1 MGSSPFANN
10 WITPDLARTPALA
23 ADVAASKQPNLVAP
37 VVSFANKGVAVQNAI
52 NDHQEGNGSQSFW
65 AKLAS
70 PALTGL
76 EWLGKGIKE
85 VQKDYKFTHAVYT
98 DHGFMQG
105 FAVTLGVIGGGIGG
119 GFLGGPIGAVVGAD
133 LAGTALRKLSQV
145 PIWKDTYSDSYN
157 KSEDENYI
165 VSPGRDFT
173 NAASKAF
180 STLAKANVPYTEGLA
195 KSFRATDVKT
205 GSVGPFEFKL
215 SSAGSVLSGAGDL
228 TFDIV
233 TDPVMILGRFNQL
246 MKTGKLFKA
255 GTTELRYPIMETVP
269 GVRDFVLARTKLA
282 LTSDQLDAV
291 RAGNTAIN
299 ATARTYNRSLEDIA
313 DTIKNAKPT
322 ENATALQVAAG
333 DLAAKYPQLGVKN
346 VGRMA
351 VEKLDTPDKVHDFI
365 KTALYMGE
373 LDKNLAGQAMLP
385 SRTLLRAKLSDTT
398 VVDALRNSVVAKKII
413 DANGNKIINPEYAAL
428 NTTGKIT
435 TKAANIY
442 KTFSGYMPYSV
453 DPVTQKLSLTKFKW
467 DAPDA
472 ATTVYRIGRIGLG
485 DSASRIMA
493 GKYAEAVATNDLALA
508 RSIKNQTL
516 FDAFKALGLPD
527 DNEFVKSI
535 YDQINMI
542 DAPLTGS
549 EVYGVTV
556 AGNILGEYAT
566 SQGPKIAGLVSHQA
580 QDMFDIPQF
589 FEIKKQ
595 MRNAGLHNKFVG
607 KLDEFTAKYYTN
619 SIFKPLALTTAG
631 FGIRVAVAEMIPTF
645 ARYGVINT
653 FKAKLATSVAKSR
666 YNLIPK
672 EASNVFS
679 ATMVALGAHAGISPD
694 VLQAGFP
701 AFQEAK
707 RRGLEFAAKMLPD
720 EQIELAT
727 RLVLTNN
734 GHFTSEA
741 VSTGHGYD
749 VDVQYQMNQ
758 AAHYYFQVQ
767 KNGNLFREKNEW
779 TTYSSSDIH
788 FPVRYATNLNKAAQ
802 EASNK
807 NIAQDLLNEVN
818 AGKGYLPKKGQL
830 TKPSAGVIS
839 PEFYNTDEFQAL
851 REALVNKEYTRML
864 DTVKGTYKPYAP
876 EMSVLTRW
884 IDSISNGS
892 LRTFAQDRVDMTLG
906 MLFGKNGTFHQDF
919 AEAIAKGQNVDFE
932 KIVAMTRK
940 DPQSM
945 PAAVAGPVLVPYTP
959 SKNPLMYITNLGFKK
974 VIDPIVNGL
983 SREPLYLMHVADA
996 YGRMKPQIEN
1006 GFLTEDQ
1013 ALRIAQTQGSL
1024 SMLPQIHNT
1033 ALRNQFAQIAQNF
1046 LPFYFAQEQSLK
1058 RAFATLKDTSIGNP
1072 AFSRG
1077 LGFYQLVEHAL
1088 SDPTFVQTDDNGNKY
1103 INFFGVGALGE
1114 GFQKA
1119 LQAYGVPMVSGLPI
1133 SAKGSLIS
1141 LKSVLPE
1148 LQMPGVSPVLAVS
1161 ANLVTDWFE
1170 ELGFPQLKPI
1180 TKKLVGDISYQRG
1193 VLDSLLPAA
1202 WLKTLLASGTD
1213 VVKGVSFDISGQYK
1227 NALASAMATAY
1238 YYNQIP
1244 DESASAPE
1252 KQEFIDRI
1260 QNNARSVLI
1269 IKTVLNLISP
1279 LAPQV
1284 KQEDFGL
1291 RDEFWKLFKQK
1302 DDFGSALVE
1311 FMGTHGSRS
1320 VSFTVGKTVSNTAGA
1335 KYPYIQET
1343 LNFIKDNHDKFFT
1356 KPGQPTV
1363 SQGYFFLIPQE
1374 NPKKE
1379 SDRAVYNT
1387 LLKMHLREQKT
1398 PQELLNSFYVSQGDA
1413 LMDQPIKDH
1422 IAKMQEYQFSP
1433 FLKQQ
1438 ELKNWSET
1446 MKKMANLHPV
1456 WYDAYT
1462 SGDSRRQAQNTY
1474 NQLVK
1479 IFSDP
1484 NPPQH
1489 NQAKLVQGLI
1499 KDYQTHQQRMA
1510 SFKSLNLQGV
1520 ASTSET
1526 QNWETY
1532 LLTLSE
1538 KNPKLKSVINS
1549 VFRKLG

>member
-1 MGSSPFANN
+1 MASNPFANN

-23 ADVAASKQPNLVAP
+23 ADVSNSPQPSLVAP
-37 VVSFANKGVAVQNAI
+37 IVSFANKGVAVQNAI
-52 NDHQEGNGSQSFW
+52 NDHQEGNGSQNFW

-85 VQKDYKFTHAVYT
+85 IQRDYKFTHAVYT

-119 GFLGGPIGAVVGAD
+119 AILGGPVGAVVGAD
-133 LAGTALRKLSQV
+133 LAGAGLRKLSQV

-157 KSEDENYI
+157 KSQDENYI

-180 STLAKANVPYTEGLA
+180 QAIGAEGIA
-195 KSFRATDVKT
+195 KSLKTTDVKSA
-205 GSVGPFEFKL
+205 SVGTPIGNIDFKL
-215 SSAGSVLSGAGDL
+215 GSPGSVLSGAGDL

-233 TDPVMILGRFNQL
+233 ADPVMVLGRFNQL

-255 GTTELRYPIMETVP
+255 GTTELKYPIMETVP

-282 LTSDQLDAV
+282 INSEQIDAV
-291 RAGNTAIN
+291 RAGNTATN
-299 ATARTYNRSLEDIA
+299 AVSRTYNRALEDIA
-313 DTIKNAKPT
+313 DTVKNSKPT
-322 ENATALQVAAG
+322 ENATATQVAAG
-333 DLAAKYPQLGVKN
+333 DLAAKYPQLGPIN

-351 VEKLDTPDKVHDFI
+351 IEKMDTPDKVHDFI
-365 KTALYMGE
+365 KTALYLGE
-373 LDKNLAGQAMLP
+373 LDGNLAGQAMLP
-385 SRTLLRAKLSDTT
+385 SRTLLRAKLGDLT
-398 VVDALRNSVVAKKII
+398 VVDALRNSIVAKKII
-413 DANGNKIINPEYAAL
+413 DENGNKIINPKYEELSTA
-428 NTTGKIT
+428 GKL
-435 TKAANIY
+435 KRYPANVY

-453 DPVTQKLSLTKFKW
+453 DPKTQKLSLDKFRW

-472 ATTVYRIGRIGLG
+472 ATTVYRIGRIGMG

-493 GKYAEAVATNDLALA
+493 GKYAEAVATNNLALA

-516 FDAFKALGLPD
+516 FDTFKALGLPD
-527 DNEFVKSI
+527 DNEFVKSV

-542 DAPLTGS
+542 DTPLTGS
-549 EVYGVTV
+549 QVYGTDV
-556 AGNILGEYAT
+556 AGNILGEYMTA
-566 SQGPKIAGLVSHQA
+566 QGPKTAGLVSHQA
-580 QDMFDIPQF
+580 QDMFDIPAF
-589 FEIKKQ
+589 YEIKKQ
-595 MRNAGLHNKFVG
+595 MREAGLHTKFVG
-607 KLDEFTAKYYTN
+607 KLDEFTAKFYTN
-619 SIFKPLALTTAG
+619 SIFKPLALATAG
-631 FGIRVAVAEMIPTF
+631 FGIRVAAAEMIPTF

-653 FKAKLATSVAKSR
+653 FKAKLATAVAKSR
-666 YNLIPK
+666 YDLAPK

-679 ATMVALGAHAGISPD
+679 ATMTALGLHAGIGPD

-707 RRGLEFAAKMLPD
+707 RRGLEFAAKLLPED
-720 EQIELAT
+720 QIELAT
-727 RLVLTNN
+727 RIVLTNN
-734 GHFTSEA
+734 GHFLSEA

-749 VDVQYQMNQ
+749 ADVQYQMNQ
-758 AAHYYFQVQ
+758 AAHYYFQIQ
-767 KNGNLFREKNEW
+767 KNSPLYRDLPQW
-779 TTYSSSDIH
+779 TTYSPSDIH
-788 FPVRYATNLNKAAQ
+788 YPTRYATNLNKAAQ

-818 AGKGYLPKKGQL
+818 AGKGYLPKKGQV
-830 TKPSAGVIS
+830 TKPSAGIIS
-839 PEFYNTDEFQAL
+839 PEFHNTDEFQAL
-851 REALVNKEYTRML
+851 REALVNKEYARML
-864 DTVKGTYKPYAP
+864 DTVKGTYKPYAS

-884 IDSISNGS
+884 VDSISNGS

-919 AEAIAKGQNVDFE
+919 AEAIAKGQNVDFD
-932 KIVAMTRK
+932 KIVALTRK

-945 PAAVAGPVLVPYTP
+945 PAAVAGPMLQPYVP
-959 SKNPLMYITNLGFKK
+959 SKNPLVYITNLGFKK

-996 YGRMKPQIEN
+996 YGRMLPQIKN

-1033 ALRNQFAQIAQNF
+1033 ALRNQFAQIARNF

-1058 RAFATLKDTSIGNP
+1058 RAFATLKDTSIASP

-1077 LGFYQLVEHAL
+1077 LQFYQLVEHAL

-1114 GFQKA
+1114 GFQRA

-1161 ANLVTDWFE
+1161 ANLLTDWFP
-1170 ELGFPQLKPI
+1170 ELGPV
-1180 TKKLVGDISYQRG
+1180 TKGVVGDISYQRG
-1193 VLDSLLPAA
+1193 IVDSLLPAA

-1213 VVKGVSFDISGQYK
+1213 VVNGVSFDISGQYK

-1238 YYNQIP
+1238 YYNQVP

-1269 IKTVLNLISP
+1269 IKTLLNLVSP

-1335 KYPYIQET
+1335 KYPYIQST
-1343 LNFIKDNHDKFFT
+1343 LDFIKDNHNKFFT
-1356 KPGQPTV
+1356 KPGEATV

-1438 ELKNWSET
+1438 ELKSWSET

-1489 NQAKLVQGLI
+1489 DQAKLVQGLI

-1520 ASTSET
+1520 ASTSEA

-1532 LLTLSE
+1532 LLTLSQE
-1538 KNPKLKSVINS
+1538 EPKLKSVINS

>member
-1 MGSSPFANN
+1 MGSSSFINN
-10 WITPDLARTPALA
+10 WVTPDLARTPALA
-23 ADVAASKQPNLVAP
+23 ADVSNSPQPHLVAP
-37 VVSFANKGVAVQNAI
+37 IASFANKGVAVQNAI
-52 NDHQEGNGSQSFW
+52 QDHQEGNGSQSFW

-85 VQKDYKFTHAVYT
+85 VQRDYKFTHAVYT
-98 DHGFMQG
+98 DHGFLQG
-105 FAVTLGVIGGGIGG
+105 FAVTLGVIGGGVGG
-119 GFLGGPIGAVVGAD
+119 ALLGGPVGAIVGAD
-133 LAGTALRKLSQV
+133 LAGAGLRKLSQV
-145 PIWKDTYSDSYN
+145 PIWKDTYSDSYA
-157 KSEDENYI
+157 KSEDENYV

-180 STLAKANVPYTEGLA
+180 QAVGAEGVA
-195 KSFRATDVKT
+195 KSLKTTDVKS
-205 GSVGPFEFKL
+205 GSVGTPIGNIDFKL
-215 SSAGSVLSGAGDL
+215 GSAGSVISGIGDL

-233 TDPVMILGRFNQL
+233 ADPVMIIGRFNQL

-255 GTTELRYPIMETVP
+255 GTTELKYPIMETVP
-269 GVRDFVLARTKLA
+269 GVKDFITARTKLA
-282 LTSDQLDAV
+282 INSEQIDAV
-291 RAGNTAIN
+291 RAGNTAVN
-299 ATARTYNRSLEDIA
+299 AVSRTYNRALEDIA
-313 DTIKNAKPT
+313 DTVKNAKPT
-322 ENATALQVAAG
+322 ENATATQVAAG
-333 DLAAKYPQLGVKN
+333 DLAAKYPQLGPVN

-351 VEKLDTPDKVHDFI
+351 VEKMDTPDKVHDFI
-365 KTALYMGE
+365 KTALYLGE
-373 LDKNLAGQAMLP
+373 LDGNLAGQAMLP
-385 SRTLLRAKLSDTT
+385 SRTLLRAKLGDLT
-398 VVDALRNSVVAKKII
+398 VVDALRNSNVAKYII
-413 DANGNKIINPEYAAL
+413 DANGNKVINPEYKDLSIA
-428 NTTGKIT
+428 GKV
-435 TKAANIY
+435 KRNSSNIY

-453 DPVTQKLSLTKFKW
+453 DPVTQKLSLTKFRW
-467 DAPDA
+467 NAPDA
-472 ATTVYRIGRIGLG
+472 ATTVYRIGRVGMS

-493 GKYAEAVATNDLALA
+493 GKYAEAVATNNLALA

-516 FDAFKALGLPD
+516 FDTFKALGLPE
-527 DNEFVKSI
+527 DNEFVKSV

-542 DAPLTGS
+542 DTPLTGS
-549 EVYGVTV
+549 QVYGTDV
-556 AGNILGEYAT
+556 AGNILGEYMTA
-566 SQGPKIAGLVSHQA
+566 QGPKTAGIVSHQA
-580 QDMFDIPQF
+580 QDMFDIPDF
-589 FEIKKQ
+589 FEIKKI
-595 MRNAGLHNKFVG
+595 MRDAGLHTKFVG
-607 KLDEFTAKYYTN
+607 KLDDFTAKFYTN
-619 SIFKPLALTTAG
+619 SIFKPLALATAG
-631 FGIRVAVAEMIPTF
+631 FGIRVAAAEMIPTF

-653 FKAKLATSVAKSR
+653 FKAKLVTAVAKSR
-666 YNLIPK
+666 YDLAPK

-679 ATMVALGAHAGISPD
+679 ATMTALGLHAGIGPD

-707 RRGLEFAAKMLPD
+707 RRGLEFAAKLLPED
-720 EQIELAT
+720 QIELAT
-727 RLVLTNN
+727 RIVLTNN
-734 GHFTSEA
+734 GHFLSEA

-749 VDVQYQMNQ
+749 ADVQYQMNQ
-758 AAHYYFQVQ
+758 AAHYYFQIQ
-767 KNGNLFREKNEW
+767 KNSPLYRDLPQW
-779 TTYSSSDIH
+779 TTYSPSDIH
-788 FPVRYATNLNKAAQ
+788 YPTRYATNLNKAAQ

-818 AGKGYLPKKGQL
+818 AGKGYLPKKGQV

-839 PEFYNTDEFQAL
+839 SEFHNTDEFQAL
-851 REALVNKEYTRML
+851 REALVNKEYARML

-884 IDSISNGS
+884 VDSVSNGS

-919 AEAIAKGQNVDFE
+919 AEAIAKGQNVDFD
-932 KIVAMTRK
+932 KIVALTRK

-945 PAAVAGPVLVPYTP
+945 PAAVAGPMLQPYVP
-959 SKNPLMYITNLGFKK
+959 SKNPLVYITNLGFKK

-996 YGRMKPQIEN
+996 YGRMLPQIKN

-1033 ALRNQFAQIAQNF
+1033 ALRNQFAQIARNF

-1058 RAFATLKDTSIGNP
+1058 RAFATLKDTSIASP
-1072 AFSRG
+1072 VFSRG
-1077 LGFYQLVEHAL
+1077 IRFYQLVEHAL
-1088 SDPTFVQTDDNGNKY
+1088 SDPTFVQTDDQGNKY

-1114 GFQKA
+1114 GFQAA

-1161 ANLVTDWFE
+1161 ANLLTDWFP
-1170 ELGFPQLKPI
+1170 ELGPI
-1180 TKKLVGDISYQRG
+1180 TKGTVGDISYQRG
-1193 VLDSLLPAA
+1193 VLDTLLPAA

-1213 VVKGVSFDISGQYK
+1213 VVNGVSFDISGQYK

-1238 YYNQIP
+1238 YYNQVP

-1269 IKTVLNLISP
+1269 IKTFLNLVSP

-1335 KYPYIQET
+1335 KYPYIQST
-1343 LNFIKDNHDKFFT
+1343 LDFIKDNHDKFFT

-1462 SGDSRRQAQNTY
+1462 SGDARRQAQNTY
-1474 NQLVK
+1474 NQLVT
-1479 IFSDP
+1479 IFSDT

-1489 NQAKLVQGLI
+1489 DQAKLVQGLI

-1520 ASTSET
+1520 ASTSEA

-1538 KNPKLKSVINS
+1538 KEPKLKSVINS